1 MAEVEVA
8 GFVTGFVTDDDD
20 DDDGDCETTV
30 ASTIGLAAT
39 TGLLSLAGGRTSG
52 RPLVA
57 AAVAEDG
64 VDDTGGVGDGKGTGG
79 SDLTTSDET
88 AIDTSVGLV
97 LVLAVADCDE
107 SACSRLSHLIRAADA
122 AAAARG
128 DGNCC

>member
-8 GFVTGFVTDDDD
+8 GFVTGFVT
-20 DDDGDCETTV
+20 DDGDCETTV

-39 TGLLSLAGGRTSG
+39 TGLLSLAGGR
-52 RPLVA
+52 PLVA

-64 VDDTGGVGDGKGTGG
+64 VDDVGGVGDGKDTGG

-88 AIDTSVGLV
+88 AIGTSVGLV

-107 SACSRLSHLIRAADA
+107 SACSTLSHLIRAAG